1 MSSDL
6 EPHGRIGVVR
16 LGDALDWSTAPDV
29 RTMVSTMWDD
39 LADGCLVLDLAAT
52 TFCDSTGLGT
62 LVSICTDSGERGV
75 RLIVAA
81 PPPSVLRMLRI
92 TGLTAFFELYDS
104 AEDALRSA
112 RTGRRP
118 G

>member
-16 LGDALDWSTAPDV
+16 VGDALDWSTAPDV
-29 RTMVSTMWDD
+29 RTLVSTMWDG
-39 LADGCLVLDLAAT
+39 LAGGCLVLDLGAT

-62 LVSICTDSGERGV
+62 LVSICTDSGDRGV

-81 PPPSVLRMLRI
+81 PPPGVLRMLRI
-92 TGLTAFFELYDS
+92 TGLSAFFELCDS

-112 RTGRRP
+112 RADL
-118 G
+118 